1 MMKKKMKGVVFHG
14 IGDISIEELDVPT
27 IQKSSDAIV
36 RITLSTICG
45 SDLHLIHGQTVVDP
59 ESPIGHECV
68 GLIEAIGEDVSTF
81 KVGDRVIVPTF
92 VHCGNCFYCRKGSTS
107 QCEKGGIIGF
117 GSIRGG
123 LGGAQ
128 TEYVR
133 VPFAD
138 MSLVKTPDMLTDEDV
153 LFVGDVVATAYFAL
167 ENVPIKPGDTVAIV
181 GPGPI
186 GLCVQEI
193 APVFGAGKIIM
204 IGTRDYRLTVARE
217 RGATIVNPNHE
228 NAVAKVM
235 ELTDGDGA
243 DGGVECAG
251 NPEAFKIAFESV
263 RKGGSVSLMGMWGEP
278 VEVPLNEMVMN
289 NITIFTGLVDCD
301 RLHET
306 VKLIE
311 AGRINTNFLITHR
324 MKLDDILEAY
334 RIFENKEDN
343 VLKIA
348 IRP

>member
-1 MMKKKMKGVVFHG
+1 MKKKMKGVVFHG
-14 IGDISIEELDVPT
+14 IGRISLEELDVPD
-27 IQKSSDAIV
+27 IQKPSDAIV

-45 SDLHLIHGQTVVDP
+45 SDLHLIHGQTVVAP

-68 GLIEAIGEDVSTF
+68 GVIEKVGEDVSTF
-81 KVGDRVIVPTF
+81 KPGDRVIVPTF

-138 MSLVKTPDMLTDEDV
+138 MSLVKIPKTLTDEDV
-153 LFVGDVVATAYFAL
+153 LFVGDVIATAYFAL

-181 GPGPI
+181 GPGPV

-204 IGTRDYRLTVARE
+204 IGIEAYRL
-217 RGATIVNPNHE
+217 
-228 NAVAKVM
+228 AVAKKRGALTIDPNQENAPQRVR
-235 ELTDGDGA
+235 ELTGGYGA
-243 DGGVECAG
+243 DVVVECAG
-251 NPEAFKIAFESV
+251 NPESFKIAFDSV
-263 RKGGSVSLMGMWGEP
+263 RKGGSVSLMGMWGKP

-289 NITIFTGLVDCD
+289 NITIFTGLVHCD

-306 VKLIE
+306 VQLIE
-311 AGRINTNFLITHR
+311 AGRINTNFMITHR

-334 RIFENKEDN
+334 RIFEHKEDN

-348 IRP
+348 IKP

>member
-1 MMKKKMKGVVFHG
+1 MKKKMKGVVFHG

-27 IQKSSDAIV
+27 IQRASDAIV

-235 ELTDGDGA
+235 ELTDGYGA
-243 DGGVECAG
+243 DVVVECAG

>member
-1 MMKKKMKGVVFHG
+1 MKNKMKAVIFHG
-14 IGDISIEELDVPT
+14 IGDISMEEIEAPT
-27 IQKSSDAIV
+27 IQKPSDAII
-36 RITLSTICG
+36 RITLTTICG

-68 GLIEAIGEDVSTF
+68 GVVEEVGSDVSSF
-81 KVGDRVIVPTF
+81 KPGDRVIVPTF
-92 VHCGNCFYCRKGSTS
+92 THCGNCFFCKKGSTS

-138 MSLVKTPDMLTDEDV
+138 MSLVKTPDSLTDEDV
-153 LFVGDVVATAYFAL
+153 LFVGDVIATAYFAL

-181 GPGPI
+181 GPGPV
-186 GLCVQEI
+186 GLAVQEI

-204 IGTRDYRLTVARE
+204 IGTREYRMEVAKQ
-217 RGATIVNPNHE
+217 RGATLINPNEE
-228 NAVAKVM
+228 NAPEKVL
-235 ELTDGDGA
+235 ELTNGYGA
-243 DGGVECAG
+243 DVVVECAG
-251 NPEAFKIAFESV
+251 TPDSFKIAFDSV

-278 VEVPLNEMVMN
+278 IEVPLNDMVMN
-289 NITIFTGLVDCD
+289 NITIFTGLVDCN
-301 RLHET
+301 RLEEI
-306 VKLIE
+306 VQLIE

-348 IRP
+348 ITP

>member
-1 MMKKKMKGVVFHG
+1 MKKKMKGVVFHE
-14 IGDISIEELDVPT
+14 IGKISLQELDVPVL
-27 IQKSSDAIV
+27 QSPSDAII
-36 RITLSTICG
+36 RITLTTICG
-45 SDLHLIHGQTVVDP
+45 SDLHLIHGQTVVAP

-68 GLIEAIGEDVSTF
+68 GVVEAVGADVSSF
-81 KVGDRVIVPTF
+81 KAGDRVIVPTF
-92 VHCGNCFYCRKGSTS
+92 IHCGNCFFCRKGSPS
-107 QCEKGGIIGF
+107 QCEKGGIVGF

-138 MSLVKTPDMLTDEDV
+138 MSLVKIPDALSDEDV
-153 LFVGDVVATAYFAL
+153 LLVGDVIATAYFAL
-167 ENVPIKPGDTVAIV
+167 ENVPIQPGDTVAII

-204 IGTRDYRLTVARE
+204 IGTREYRLEVARQ
-217 RGATIVNPNHE
+217 RGATIVNPQKE
-228 NAVAKVM
+228 DAVKRVRD
-235 ELTDGDGA
+235 LTEGYGA
-243 DGGVECAG
+243 DVVVECAG

-263 RKGGSVSLMGMWGEP
+263 RKGGSVSLMGMWGKPIEIP
-278 VEVPLNEMVMN
+278 INEMVMN
-289 NITIFTGLVDCD
+289 NITIFTGLVDCN

-311 AGRINTNFLITHR
+311 AGRINTNFLITHH
-324 MKLDDILEAY
+324 MNLENILEAY
-334 RIFENKEDN
+334 RLFEHKEDN

-348 IRP
+348 IKP

>member
-27 IQKSSDAIV
+27 IQRSSDAIV

-235 ELTDGDGA
+235 ELTDGYGA
-243 DGGVECAG
+243 DVVVECAG

>member
-1 MMKKKMKGVVFHG
+1 MKKKMKGVVFHG

-27 IQKSSDAIV
+27 IQRSSDAIV

-235 ELTDGDGA
+235 ELTDGYGA
-243 DGGVECAG
+243 DVVVECAG

>member
-1 MMKKKMKGVVFHG
+1 MKNKMRAVIFHG
-14 IGDISIEELDVPT
+14 IGDISIEEIDVPT
-27 IQKSSDAIV
+27 IQKASDAII
-36 RITLSTICG
+36 RITLTTICG

-68 GLIEAIGEDVSTF
+68 GVVEEVGSDVSSF
-81 KVGDRVIVPTF
+81 KPGDRVIVPTF
-92 VHCGNCFYCRKGSTS
+92 THCGNCFFCKKGSTS

-138 MSLVKTPDMLTDEDV
+138 MSLVKTPDSLTDEDV
-153 LFVGDVVATAYFAL
+153 LFVGDVIATAYFAL

-181 GPGPI
+181 GPGPV
-186 GLCVQEI
+186 GLAVQEI

-204 IGTRDYRLTVARE
+204 IGTREYRMEVAKQ
-217 RGATIVNPNHE
+217 RGATTINPNEE
-228 NAVAKVM
+228 NAPEKVL
-235 ELTDGDGA
+235 ELTNGYGA
-243 DGGVECAG
+243 DVVVECAG
-251 NPEAFKIAFESV
+251 TPDSFKIAFDSV

-278 VEVPLNEMVMN
+278 IEVPLNDMVMN
-289 NITIFTGLVDCD
+289 NITIFTGLVDCN
-301 RLHET
+301 RLEEI
-306 VKLIE
+306 VQLIE

-348 IRP
+348 ITP

>member
-1 MMKKKMKGVVFHG
+1 MKNKMRAVIFHG
-14 IGDISIEELDVPT
+14 IGDISIEEIDVPT
-27 IQKSSDAIV
+27 IQKASDAII
-36 RITLSTICG
+36 RITLTTICG

-68 GLIEAIGEDVSTF
+68 GVVEEIGDDVSSF
-81 KVGDRVIVPTF
+81 KPGDRVIVPTF
-92 VHCGNCFYCRKGSTS
+92 THCGNCFFCKKGSTS

-138 MSLVKTPDMLTDEDV
+138 MSLVKTPDSLTDEDV
-153 LFVGDVVATAYFAL
+153 LFVGDVIATAYFAL

-181 GPGPI
+181 GPGPV
-186 GLCVQEI
+186 GLAVQEI

-204 IGTRDYRLTVARE
+204 IGTREYRM
-217 RGATIVNPNHE
+217 
-228 NAVAKVM
+228 AVAKQRGAIAINPNEENAPEKVL
-235 ELTDGDGA
+235 ELTNGYGA
-243 DGGVECAG
+243 DVVVECAG
-251 NPEAFKIAFESV
+251 TPDSFKIAFDSV

-278 VEVPLNEMVMN
+278 IEVPLNDMVMN
-289 NITIFTGLVDCD
+289 NITIFTGLVDCN
-301 RLHET
+301 RLEEI
-306 VKLIE
+306 VQLIE

-348 IRP
+348 ITP

>member
-1 MMKKKMKGVVFHG
+1 MKKKMKGVVFHG
-14 IGDISIEELDVPT
+14 IGDISIEELDVPI
-27 IQKSSDAIV
+27 IQKASDAII
-36 RITLSTICG
+36 RITLTTICG

-68 GLIEAIGEDVSTF
+68 GVVEAVGEDVTSF
-81 KVGDRVIVPTF
+81 KPGDRVIVPTF
-92 VHCGNCFYCRKGSTS
+92 THCGNCFFCKKGSPS

-138 MSLVKTPDMLTDEDV
+138 MSLVKTPDNLSDEDV
-153 LFVGDVVATAYFAL
+153 LFVGDVIATAYFAL

-181 GPGPI
+181 GPGPV
-186 GLCVQEI
+186 GLAVQEI

-204 IGTRDYRLTVARE
+204 IGTREYRMEVAGQ
-217 RGATIVNPNHE
+217 RGATLINPNQE
-228 NAVAKVM
+228 NAPEKVL
-235 ELTDGDGA
+235 ELTNGYGA
-243 DGGVECAG
+243 DVVVECAG
-251 NPEAFKIAFESV
+251 TPESFQIAFDSV

-278 VEVPLNEMVMN
+278 VEVPLNDMVMN
-289 NITIFTGLVDCD
+289 NITIFTGLVDCN
-301 RLHET
+301 RLEEI
-306 VKLIE
+306 VQLIE

-348 IRP
+348 ITP

>member
-1 MMKKKMKGVVFHG
+1 MKKKMKGVVFHG

-27 IQKSSDAIV
+27 IQRSSDAIV

-81 KVGDRVIVPTF
+81 KAGDRVIVPTF

-235 ELTDGDGA
+235 ELTDGYGA
-243 DGGVECAG
+243 DVVVECAG

>member
-1 MMKKKMKGVVFHG
+1 MKEKMRGVIFHG
-14 IGDISIEELDVPT
+14 IGDISIEELDVPK
-27 IQKSSDAIV
+27 IQNASDAIV
-36 RITLSTICG
+36 RITLTTICG

-68 GLIEAIGEDVSTF
+68 GVVEEIGDDVTNF
-81 KVGDRVIVPTF
+81 KPGDRVIVPTF
-92 VHCGNCFYCRKGSTS
+92 THCGNCFFCKKGSTS

-138 MSLVKTPDMLTDEDV
+138 MSLVKTPDRLSDEDV
-153 LFVGDVVATAYFAL
+153 LLVGDVLATAYFAL
-167 ENVPIKPGDTVAIV
+167 ENVPIHPGDTVAIV

-186 GLCVQEI
+186 GLAVQEI
-193 APVFGAGKIIM
+193 APVFGAGKIVM
-204 IGTRDYRLTVARE
+204 IGTRAYRMEIAE
-217 RGATIVNPNHE
+217 QRGATIINPNE
-228 NAVAKVM
+228 ANAPEKVR
-235 ELTDGDGA
+235 ELTNGHGA
-243 DGGVECAG
+243 DVVVECAG
-251 NPEAFKIAFESV
+251 TPDSFKIAFDSV
-263 RKGGSVSLMGMWGEP
+263 RKGGAVSLMGMWGEP
-278 VEVPLNEMVMN
+278 VEVPLNDMVMN
-289 NITIFTGLVDCD
+289 NITIFTGLVDCN
-301 RLHET
+301 RLEEI
-306 VKLIE
+306 VQLIE
-311 AGRINTNFLITHR
+311 AGRIDPSFLITHR

-348 IRP
+348 ITP

>member
-1 MMKKKMKGVVFHG
+1 MQKKMKGVIFHG
-14 IGDISIEELDVPT
+14 IGDISLEEMDAPT
-27 IQKSSDAIV
+27 LQNASDAII
-36 RITLSTICG
+36 RITLTTICG

-68 GLIEAIGEDVSTF
+68 GVVEEIGDDMSSF
-81 KVGDRVIVPTF
+81 KPGDRVIVPTF
-92 VHCGNCFYCRKGSTS
+92 THCGNCFFCKKGSTS

-138 MSLVKTPDMLTDEDV
+138 MSLVKTPETLSDEDV
-153 LFVGDVVATAYFAL
+153 LFVGDVIATAYFAL

-186 GLCVQEI
+186 GLAVQEI

-204 IGTRDYRLTVARE
+204 IGTRAYRLEVAKQ
-217 RGATIVNPNHE
+217 RGAIIINPNEE
-228 NAVAKVM
+228 NAPQKVL
-235 ELTDGDGA
+235 ELTNGYGA
-243 DGGVECAG
+243 DVVVECAG
-251 NPEAFKIAFESV
+251 TPESFKIAFDSV

-278 VEVPLNEMVMN
+278 VEVPLNDMVMN
-289 NITIFTGLVDCD
+289 NITIFTGLVDCN
-301 RLHET
+301 RLEEI
-306 VKLIE
+306 VQLIE

-324 MKLDDILEAY
+324 MKLNDILEAY
-334 RIFENKEDN
+334 RLFENKEDN

-348 IRP
+348 ITP

>member
-1 MMKKKMKGVVFHG
+1 MKEKMKGVIFHG
-14 IGDISIEELDVPT
+14 IGDISIEEVDVPT
-27 IQKSSDAIV
+27 IRDASDAII
-36 RITLSTICG
+36 RITLTTICG

-68 GLIEAIGEDVSTF
+68 GVIEEVGEDVSSF
-81 KVGDRVIVPTF
+81 KRGDRVIVPTF
-92 VHCGNCFYCRKGSTS
+92 THCGNCFFCKKGSPS

-117 GSIRGG
+117 GSVRGG

-128 TEYVR
+128 TEFVR

-138 MSLVKTPDMLTDEDV
+138 MSLVKTPDDLTDEDV
-153 LFVGDVVATAYFAL
+153 LFVGDVLATAYFAL

-181 GPGPI
+181 GPGPV
-186 GLCVQEI
+186 GLAVQEI

-204 IGTRDYRLTVARE
+204 IGTREYRMAVAGQ
-217 RGATIVNPNHE
+217 RGATLINPNQE
-228 NAVAKVM
+228 NAPESVM
-235 ELTDGDGA
+235 ALTNGYGA
-243 DGGVECAG
+243 DVVVECAG
-251 NPEAFKIAFESV
+251 TPASFKIAFDSV

-278 VEVPLNEMVMN
+278 VEVPLNDMVMN
-289 NITIFTGLVDCD
+289 NITIFTGLVDCN
-301 RLHET
+301 RLEEI
-306 VKLIE
+306 VQLIE
-311 AGRINTNFLITHR
+311 AGRINTSFLITHR

-348 IRP
+348 ITP

>member
-1 MMKKKMKGVVFHG
+1 MKKKMKGVVFHE
-14 IGDISIEELDVPT
+14 IGNISLEELDVPK
-27 IQKSSDAIV
+27 IQKPSDAIV

-68 GLIEAIGEDVSTF
+68 GAIEEVGEDVSSF
-81 KVGDRVIVPTF
+81 RAGDRVIVPTF

-138 MSLVKTPDMLTDEDV
+138 MSLVRIPKTLTDEDV
-153 LFVGDVVATAYFAL
+153 LFVGDVIATAYFAL

-181 GPGPI
+181 GPGPV

-204 IGTRDYRLTVARE
+204 IGIEAYRLAVSKE
-217 RGATIVNPNHE
+217 RGALTINPNQE
-228 NAVAKVM
+228 NAAERVRK
-235 ELTDGDGA
+235 LTNGYGA
-243 DGGVECAG
+243 DVVVECAG
-251 NPEAFKIAFESV
+251 NPESFKIAFDSV
-263 RKGGSVSLMGMWGEP
+263 RKGGSVSLMGMWGKP

-289 NITIFTGLVDCD
+289 NITIFTGLVHCD

-306 VKLIE
+306 VQLIE
-311 AGRINTNFLITHR
+311 AGRINTNFMITHR

-334 RIFENKEDN
+334 RIFEHKEDN

-348 IRP
+348 IKP

>member
-1 MMKKKMKGVVFHG
+1 MQKKMKGVIFHG
-14 IGDISIEELDVPT
+14 IGDISLEEMDAPT
-27 IQKSSDAIV
+27 LQNASDAII
-36 RITLSTICG
+36 RITLTSICG

-68 GLIEAIGEDVSTF
+68 GVVEEIGDDVSSF
-81 KVGDRVIVPTF
+81 KPGDRVIVPTF
-92 VHCGNCFYCRKGSTS
+92 THCGNCFFCKKGSTS

-138 MSLVKTPDMLTDEDV
+138 MSLVKTPETLSDEDV
-153 LFVGDVVATAYFAL
+153 LFVGDVIATAYFAL

-186 GLCVQEI
+186 GLAVQEI

-204 IGTRDYRLTVARE
+204 IGTRAYRLEVAKQ
-217 RGATIVNPNHE
+217 RGAIIINPNEE
-228 NAVAKVM
+228 NAPQKVL
-235 ELTDGDGA
+235 ELTNGYGA
-243 DGGVECAG
+243 DVVVECAG
-251 NPEAFKIAFESV
+251 TPESFKIAFDSV

-278 VEVPLNEMVMN
+278 VEVPLNDMVMN
-289 NITIFTGLVDCD
+289 NITIFTGLVDCN
-301 RLHET
+301 RLEEI
-306 VKLIE
+306 VQLIE

-324 MKLDDILEAY
+324 MKLNDILEAY
-334 RIFENKEDN
+334 RLFENKEDN

-348 IRP
+348 ITP

>member
-1 MMKKKMKGVVFHG
+1 MKNKMKAVIFHG
-14 IGDISIEELDVPT
+14 IGDISIEEMDVPA
-27 IQKSSDAIV
+27 IQNASDAII
-36 RITLSTICG
+36 RITLTTICG

-68 GLIEAIGEDVSTF
+68 GVVEEVGSDVSSF
-81 KVGDRVIVPTF
+81 KPGDRVIVPTF
-92 VHCGNCFYCRKGSTS
+92 THCGNCFFCKKGSTS

-138 MSLVKTPDMLTDEDV
+138 MSLVKTPDSLTDEDV
-153 LFVGDVVATAYFAL
+153 LFVGDVIATAYFAL

-186 GLCVQEI
+186 GLAVQEI

-204 IGTRDYRLTVARE
+204 IGTREYRMEVAKQ
-217 RGATIVNPNHE
+217 RGATLINPNEE
-228 NAVAKVM
+228 NAPEKVL
-235 ELTDGDGA
+235 ELTNGYGA
-243 DGGVECAG
+243 DVVVECAG
-251 NPEAFKIAFESV
+251 TPDSFKIAFESV

-278 VEVPLNEMVMN
+278 VEVPLNDMVMN
-289 NITIFTGLVDCD
+289 NITIFTGLVDCN
-301 RLHET
+301 RLEEI
-306 VKLIE
+306 VQLIE

-348 IRP
+348 IAP

>member
-1 MMKKKMKGVVFHG
+1 MKKKMKGVVFHG
-14 IGDISIEELDVPT
+14 IGDISIEELDVPV
-27 IQKSSDAIV
+27 IRDPSDAII
-36 RITLSTICG
+36 RITLTTICG

-68 GLIEAIGEDVSTF
+68 GVVEEVGHDVSSF
-81 KVGDRVIVPTF
+81 KPGDRVIVPTF
-92 VHCGNCFYCRKGSTS
+92 THCGNCFFCKKGSTS

-117 GSIRGG
+117 GSVRGG

-138 MSLVKTPDMLTDEDV
+138 ISLVKTPDSLSDEDV
-153 LFVGDVVATAYFAL
+153 LFVGDIMATAYFAL
-167 ENVPIKPGDTVAIV
+167 ENVPMQLGDTVAIV
-181 GPGPI
+181 GPGPV
-186 GLCVQEI
+186 GLAVQEI

-204 IGTRDYRLTVARE
+204 IGTRQYRMDVAQQ
-217 RGATIVNPNHE
+217 RGATLINPNEE
-228 NAVAKVM
+228 NAPEKVL
-235 ELTDGDGA
+235 ELTKGYGA
-243 DGGVECAG
+243 DVVVECAG
-251 NPEAFKIAFESV
+251 TPDSFNIAFNSV

-289 NITIFTGLVDCD
+289 NVTIFTGLVDCN
-301 RLHET
+301 RLEEI
-306 VKLIE
+306 VRLIE

-324 MKLDDILEAY
+324 MKLNDILEAY

-348 IRP
+348 ITP

>member
-1 MMKKKMKGVVFHG
+1 MKEKMKGVIFHG
-14 IGDISIEELDVPT
+14 IGDISIEEVDVPT
-27 IQKSSDAIV
+27 IQNASDAII
-36 RITLSTICG
+36 RITLTTICG

-68 GLIEAIGEDVSTF
+68 GVIEEVGEDVSSF
-81 KVGDRVIVPTF
+81 KRGDRVIVPTF
-92 VHCGNCFYCRKGSTS
+92 THCGNCFFCKKGSPS

-117 GSIRGG
+117 GSVRGG

-128 TEYVR
+128 TEFVR

-138 MSLVKTPDMLTDEDV
+138 MSLVKTPDDLTDEDV
-153 LFVGDVVATAYFAL
+153 LFVGDVLATAYFAL

-181 GPGPI
+181 GPGPV
-186 GLCVQEI
+186 GLAVQEI

-204 IGTRDYRLTVARE
+204 IGTREYRMAVAGQ
-217 RGATIVNPNHE
+217 RGATLINPNQE
-228 NAVAKVM
+228 NAPESVM
-235 ELTDGDGA
+235 ALTNGYGA
-243 DGGVECAG
+243 DVVVECAG
-251 NPEAFKIAFESV
+251 TPESFKIAFDSV

-278 VEVPLNEMVMN
+278 VEVPLNDMVMN
-289 NITIFTGLVDCD
+289 NITIFTGLVDCN
-301 RLHET
+301 RLEEI
-306 VKLIE
+306 VQLIE

-348 IRP
+348 ITP

>member
-1 MMKKKMKGVVFHG
+1 MKNKMKAVIFHG
-14 IGDISIEELDVPT
+14 IGDISIEEIEAPT
-27 IQKSSDAIV
+27 IQKPSDAII
-36 RITLSTICG
+36 RITLTTICG

-68 GLIEAIGEDVSTF
+68 GVVEEVGSDVSSF
-81 KVGDRVIVPTF
+81 KPGDRVIVPTF
-92 VHCGNCFYCRKGSTS
+92 THCGNCFFCKKGSTS

-138 MSLVKTPDMLTDEDV
+138 MSLVKTPDSLTDEDV
-153 LFVGDVVATAYFAL
+153 LFVGDVIATAYFAL

-181 GPGPI
+181 GPGPV
-186 GLCVQEI
+186 GLAVQEI

-204 IGTRDYRLTVARE
+204 IGTREYRMEVAKQ
-217 RGATIVNPNHE
+217 RGATLINPNEE
-228 NAVAKVM
+228 NAPEKVL
-235 ELTDGDGA
+235 ELTNGYGA
-243 DGGVECAG
+243 DVVVECAG
-251 NPEAFKIAFESV
+251 TPDSFKIAFDSV

-278 VEVPLNEMVMN
+278 VEVPLNDMVMN
-289 NITIFTGLVDCD
+289 NITIFTGLVDCN
-301 RLHET
+301 RLEEI

-324 MKLDDILEAY
+324 MRLDDILEAY

-348 IRP
+348 ITP

>member
-1 MMKKKMKGVVFHG
+1 MKKKMKGVVFHG
-14 IGDISIEELDVPT
+14 IGDISLEELDVPK
-27 IQKSSDAIV
+27 IQKPSDAIV

-68 GLIEAIGEDVSTF
+68 GVIEQVGEDVSSF
-81 KVGDRVIVPTF
+81 KSGDRVIVPTF

-138 MSLVKTPDMLTDEDV
+138 MSLVKIPKTLTDEDV
-153 LFVGDVVATAYFAL
+153 LFVGDVIATAYFAL

-181 GPGPI
+181 GPGPV

-204 IGTRDYRLTVARE
+204 IGIEAYRLAVSKE
-217 RGATIVNPNHE
+217 RGALTIDPNQE
-228 NAVAKVM
+228 NAPQRVR
-235 ELTDGDGA
+235 ELTGGYGA
-243 DGGVECAG
+243 DVVVECAG
-251 NPEAFKIAFESV
+251 NPESFKIAFDSV
-263 RKGGSVSLMGMWGEP
+263 RKGGSVSLMGMWGKP
-278 VEVPLNEMVMN
+278 VEIPLNEMVMN
-289 NITIFTGLVDCD
+289 NITIFTGLVHCD

-306 VKLIE
+306 VQLIE
-311 AGRINTNFLITHR
+311 AGRINTNFMITHR

-334 RIFENKEDN
+334 RIFEHKEDN

-348 IRP
+348 IKP

>member
-1 MMKKKMKGVVFHG
+1 MKKKMRGVVFHG
-14 IGDISIEELDVPT
+14 IGDISLEELDVPT
-27 IQKSSDAIV
+27 IQAPSDAIV

-68 GLIEAIGEDVSTF
+68 GVIETVGEDVSSF
-81 KVGDRVIVPTF
+81 KAGDRVVVPTF
-92 VHCGNCFYCRKGSTS
+92 IHCGNCFYCRKGSPS
-107 QCEKGGIIGF
+107 QCEKGGIVGF

-138 MSLVKTPDMLTDEDV
+138 MSLVKIPDALSDEDV
-153 LFVGDVVATAYFAL
+153 LLVGDVIATAYFAL
-167 ENVPIKPGDTVAIV
+167 ENVPLTPGDTVAIV

-204 IGTRDYRLTVARE
+204 IGTRDYRLAVAKE
-217 RGATIVNPNHE
+217 RGATVVNPNQE
-228 NAVAKVM
+228 NAVERVR
-235 ELTDGDGA
+235 ELTDGYGA
-243 DGGVECAG
+243 DVVVECAG
-251 NPEAFKIAFESV
+251 NPEAFSIAFESV
-263 RKGGSVSLMGMWGEP
+263 RKGGAVSLMGMWGQP
-278 VEVPLNEMVMN
+278 VEIPINEMVMN
-289 NITIFTGLVDCD
+289 NITIFTGLVDCN

-324 MKLDDILEAY
+324 MRLEDILEAY
-334 RIFENKEDN
+334 RIFEHKEDN

-348 IRP
+348 IKP

>member
-1 MMKKKMKGVVFHG
+1 MKNKMRAVIFHG
-14 IGDISIEELDVPT
+14 IGDISIEEIDVPT
-27 IQKSSDAIV
+27 IQKASDAII
-36 RITLSTICG
+36 RITLTTICG

-68 GLIEAIGEDVSTF
+68 GVVEEVGSDVSNF
-81 KVGDRVIVPTF
+81 KPGDRVIVPTF
-92 VHCGNCFYCRKGSTS
+92 THCGNCFFCKKGSTS

-138 MSLVKTPDMLTDEDV
+138 MSLVKTPDSLADEDV
-153 LFVGDVVATAYFAL
+153 LFVGDVIATAYFAL

-181 GPGPI
+181 GPGPV
-186 GLCVQEI
+186 GLAVQEI

-204 IGTRDYRLTVARE
+204 IGTREYRMEVAKQ
-217 RGATIVNPNHE
+217 RGATLINPNEE
-228 NAVAKVM
+228 NAPEKVL
-235 ELTDGDGA
+235 ELTNGYGVDVV
-243 DGGVECAG
+243 VECAG
-251 NPEAFKIAFESV
+251 TPDSFKIAFDSV

-278 VEVPLNEMVMN
+278 VEVPLNDMVMN
-289 NITIFTGLVDCD
+289 NITIFTGLVDCN
-301 RLHET
+301 RLEEI
-306 VKLIE
+306 VQLIE

-348 IRP
+348 ITP

>member
-1 MMKKKMKGVVFHG
+1 MKNKMRAVIFHG
-14 IGDISIEELDVPT
+14 IGDISIEEIDVPT
-27 IQKSSDAIV
+27 IQKASDAII
-36 RITLSTICG
+36 RITLTTICG

-68 GLIEAIGEDVSTF
+68 GVVEEVGSDVSNF
-81 KVGDRVIVPTF
+81 KPGDRVIVPTF
-92 VHCGNCFYCRKGSTS
+92 THCGNCFFCKKGSTS

-138 MSLVKTPDMLTDEDV
+138 MSLVKTPDSLTDEDV
-153 LFVGDVVATAYFAL
+153 LFVGDVIATAYFAL

-181 GPGPI
+181 GPGPV
-186 GLCVQEI
+186 GLAVQEI

-204 IGTRDYRLTVARE
+204 IGTREYRMEVAKQ
-217 RGATIVNPNHE
+217 RGATLINPNE
-228 NAVAKVM
+228 ESAPEKVLK
-235 ELTDGDGA
+235 LTNGYGA
-243 DGGVECAG
+243 DVVVECAG
-251 NPEAFKIAFESV
+251 TPDSFKIAFESV

-278 VEVPLNEMVMN
+278 IEVPLNDMVMN
-289 NITIFTGLVDCD
+289 NITIFTGLVDCNH
-301 RLHET
+301 LEEI
-306 VKLIE
+306 VQLIE

-334 RIFENKEDN
+334 SIFENKEDN

-348 IRP
+348 ITP